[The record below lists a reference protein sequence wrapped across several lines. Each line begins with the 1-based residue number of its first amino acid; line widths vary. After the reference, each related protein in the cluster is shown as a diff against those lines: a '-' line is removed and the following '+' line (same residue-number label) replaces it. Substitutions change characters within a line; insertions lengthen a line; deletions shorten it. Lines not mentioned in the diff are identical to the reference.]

1 MSANIVSY
9 LVLFAWPAVVLYLF
23 VSRPPHQA
31 LIWCILAGQLV
42 LPEVASLKIPMV
54 PAIDKESVTVVSAA
68 LGCFF
73 FATRTKY
80 QPTRWGLTEVLLV
93 AYLICPLFTPAFNSA
108 PIIIGFRILPGVG
121 YYDAASAMIVQIL
134 SLIPYFLGRRL
145 LREAP
150 HTEEILRTLVVAALI
165 YSVPMLFEIRMSPQ
179 LHNWIYGVFQ
189 SSFVHEGRSGGFRP
203 TVFMRNGL
211 ATAFFMLTGVIAA
224 AAFWRARARIVPL
237 ASGWVVAYLMGI
249 LVLCKTAGALV
260 YAICIVPVVRFLKPR
275 RQVSFAVLLVS
286 LALTYPI
293 LRAYDYFPTNRL
305 VEIASELSEQR
316 AASLKTRFD
325 QEQQLLARASDR
337 FFFGW
342 GRFGRNRVYDDN
354 GKDITLT
361 DGRWIITMG
370 TFGFIGF
377 LAEFGLLAL
386 PVFQIARSFRQVRS
400 LPERSML
407 AALVLIVSIGC
418 IEQLPNDSLNP
429 WMWLIAGALSGRAA
443 ALRSRR
449 RTSIGAPVP
458 AAANV
463 A

>member
-1 MSANIVSY
+1 
-9 LVLFAWPAVVLYLF
+9 
-23 VSRPPHQA
+23 
-31 LIWCILAGQLV
+31 
-42 LPEVASLKIPMV
+42 
-54 PAIDKESVTVVSAA
+54 
-68 LGCFF
+68 
-73 FATRTKY
+73 
-80 QPTRWGLTEVLLV
+80 
-93 AYLICPLFTPAFNSA
+93 
-108 PIIIGFRILPGVG
+108 
-121 YYDAASAMIVQIL
+121 
-134 SLIPYFLGRRL
+134 
-145 LREAP
+145 
-150 HTEEILRTLVVAALI
+150 
-165 YSVPMLFEIRMSPQ
+165 
-179 LHNWIYGVFQ
+179 
-189 SSFVHEGRSGGFRP
+189 
-203 TVFMRNGL
+203 L
-211 ATAFFMLTGVIAA
+211 ATAFFMLTSVIAA

-449 RTSIGAPVP
+449 RASIGAPVP
-458 AAANV
+458 AAAN
-463 A
+463 AA